1 MKKKYI
7 NRCLQILLCTL
18 LFSVVSCKKFLDEK
32 PDKKMVVI
40 SSLQDLQGLLENY
53 NWVNKGV
60 GIGEAAADNYFVT
73 NADYNRLSD
82 DERNLYTWNPERVF
96 RINASSN
103 PWSQIYD
110 NVYRA
115 NTVLFNL
122 ENILRTA
129 NDQSDWNNVKG
140 QAYFLRAKSF
150 LNAASI
156 WSLAY
161 DKQTASTDLGIPLRL
176 DPDFNVASAR
186 SNMQQT
192 FDQIISDLKESISR
206 LPLNTE
212 SSTRPS
218 QPAACALLARTY
230 LYMREYDSCYR
241 YANRCIEQRNGL
253 VDYNSLNVGVTFPFS
268 SILFEN
274 NPEVLYYSLIAS
286 PTLLISSYS
295 KVDTLFYQSHDDHDL
310 RKQVYYRSN
319 GDGTFFYRGSY
330 LGSSKFDGLSI
341 PEVYLMRAE
350 CAARKGLLTEALSD
364 LNTVLAKRWK
374 TGHFSP
380 FTTTDLQEALQK
392 ILAERRKELA
402 FRDLRWMDIKRLNKE
417 GAGIVLKR
425 IISNQDY
432 ILSPNDLRYAMAIP
446 EDIISMTG
454 MQQNP
459 R

>member
-1 MKKKYI
+1 MI
-7 NRCLQILLCTL
+7 CCTL
-18 LFSVVSCKKFLDEK
+18 LLSFVSCKKFLDEK
-32 PDKKMVVI
+32 PNKKMVII
-40 SSLQDLQGLLENY
+40 SSLRDLQALLENY

-73 NADYNRLSD
+73 GTDYNRLSD

-96 RINASSN
+96 RINTSSN

-122 ENILRTA
+122 ENITRTQ
-129 NDQSDWNNVKG
+129 NDQLEWNNVKG
-140 QAYFLRAKSF
+140 QAHFLRAKSF

-176 DPDFNVASAR
+176 DPDFNIPSVRA
-186 SNMQQT
+186 NLQQT
-192 FDQIISDLKESISR
+192 FDQIISDLKESITR
-206 LPLNTE
+206 LPLSTE
-212 SSTRPS
+212 SSTRPA
-218 QPAACALLARTY
+218 QPAACALLARAY
-230 LYMREYDSCYR
+230 LYMRKYDSCYL
-241 YANRCIEQRNGL
+241 YANRSIEQRNGL
-253 VDYNSLNVGVTFPFS
+253 VDYNSLNVATNFPFS
-268 SILFEN
+268 TILFEN

-295 KVDTLFYQSHDDHDL
+295 KVDTLFFQSHDDHDL

-330 LGSSKFDGLSI
+330 LGSSKFDGLST
-341 PEVYLMRAE
+341 PEVFLMRAE
-350 CAARKGLLTEALSD
+350 CAARTGKLAEALSD

-374 TGHFSP
+374 AGHFSP
-380 FTTTDLQEALQK
+380 LATADPQEALQW

-425 IISNQDY
+425 IISNQNY
-432 ILSPNDLRYAMAIP
+432 ILPPNDLRYAMAIP
-446 EDIISMTG
+446 EDIISITG